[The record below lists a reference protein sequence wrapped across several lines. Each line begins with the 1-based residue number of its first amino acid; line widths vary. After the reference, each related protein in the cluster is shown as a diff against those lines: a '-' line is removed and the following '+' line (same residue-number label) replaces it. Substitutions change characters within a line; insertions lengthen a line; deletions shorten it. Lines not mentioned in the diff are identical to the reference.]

1 MNPEAAL
8 THRSVAIKE
17 SRGKIMKFQKLTP
30 NLVVRD
36 VAASME
42 FYRSVLGFQPA
53 ITVPNQAPYVFGSVT
68 NGSVEIFFNDQKAVA
83 EDYPA
88 LGAKPIGGSLTLFIE
103 VEGIEEALA
112 AVQKSAAKITM
123 PLKEQFYGMREFAF
137 EDPEGWLVTMAER
150 MKQ

>member
-1 MNPEAAL
+1 
-8 THRSVAIKE
+8 
-17 SRGKIMKFQKLTP
+17 MKFQKLTP

-53 ITVPNQAPYVFGSVT
+53 ITVPDQPPYVFGSVT
-68 NGSVEIFFNDQKAVA
+68 AGGVEIFFNDQRVVA

-88 LGAKPIGGSLTLFIE
+88 LGAKPIGGSLTLFME
-103 VEGIEEALA
+103 VEGIEEILA
-112 AVQKSAAKITM
+112 AVKKSGSRITM

-137 EDPEGWLVTMAER
+137 EDPEGWVITIAEK
-150 MKQ
+150 MK